1 MIALLL
7 AVTLAAPLAQ
17 PEYPTGVRIANVPL
31 IDDSGR
37 VRNVDAWRG
46 QPVIIAPLYTRC
58 PLACPLIA
66 SALRRAAAGAKAL
79 PSDYRVIVF
88 SFDPRDTPADLR
100 RFREKH
106 QLPLNWTVA
115 TAKPDDIR
123 RLTDSIGFR
132 YATVKGGFTHP
143 NVVVALT
150 PDLRTAR
157 YLFGT
162 NYPAADFDA
171 AISVARGGTDW
182 LTRYA
187 GIAIAV
193 LLFVC
198 TLSIAYVVMALGHK
212 KVLSTES

>member
-1 MIALLL
+1 
-7 AVTLAAPLAQ
+7 VKRETRRRP
-17 PEYPTGVRIANVPL
+17 VANVSL
-31 IDDSGR
+31 IDDNGR
-37 VRNVDAWRG
+37 VRAMDEWRG
-46 QPVIIAPLYTRC
+46 QPVVIAPLYTRC

-66 SALRRAAAGAKAL
+66 SALKRAAANANTL
-79 PSDYRVIVF
+79 PSRYRVIIF

-100 RFREKH
+100 RFRERH
-106 QLPLNWTVA
+106 QLPLNWTLA

-132 YATVKGGFTHP
+132 YATIPGGFTHP
-143 NVVVALT
+143 KVVVALT

-187 GIAIAV
+187 GVAIAV

-198 TLSIAYVVMALGHK
+198 TLSIAYVVMGLTRPKLA
-212 KVLSTES
+212 